1 MLRPLL
7 RGPFAAAGAA
17 AAAAGAPFAAAG
29 AAAAAAGAP
38 FAAAGAAAAA
48 AGAPFA
54 AAGARFAAAGAP
66 LTAAGALLTAVG
78 AALAV
83 TAGNA
88 EAIRLRHWM
97 QRSNYCCCCHPS
109 SSSCSSRRNNGGCC
123 TRNVRERIPSSQ
135 CCSQV
140 RHFAAAAAAEAGST
154 AAAACAPSWSSSS
167 SNSSGVIPSRGSVS
181 SSSSSNSTIWSSGA
195 SSSGHSAC
203 SSSSGDPTTCSSNSS
218 SSSSSSIDLSA
229 VYRHNW
235 AVPVVGF
242 GSRLLLPV
250 NSFEAWEGEQQQP
263 TEYIEVPSEVFGQP
277 LRPDILHQVY
287 WHIRRSLAGWSERLQ
302 LYKWEWPGSSK
313 KVRPQAKSGRARMG
327 WRKACGKY
335 LGVQTWPLRP
345 HAWASKCNARLM
357 WRGVEQALSA
367 KFAQDQIIVVRDFN
381 LTSHKTAKCV
391 KHLRRLLG
399 RNCPSALL
407 IHEGHNDV
415 NENCRWATAHITG
428 VRRTDVA
435 GVNAYLLLKHRM
447 ILITLKALQ
456 QLLFELQQ
464 QQQQRLPR
472 YATPDGRPAPPPVPV
487 PGWADEWLEIK
498 ARERAAK
505 FDRKRIRELAAKWVW
520 SSEPKGLLKLPR
532 VDPLK
537 GFRVARFSSEEA
549 PTPGSKYEELY
560 ADDEPLEEDE
570 EDIEQVAAA
579 LEARDREEAELL
591 TDEWPRATN
600 WAEGPGAPPVI
611 SRGGNACS

>member
-1 MLRPLL
+1 
-7 RGPFAAAGAA
+7 
-17 AAAAGAPFAAAG
+17 
-29 AAAAAAGAP
+29 
-38 FAAAGAAAAA
+38 
-48 AGAPFA
+48 
-54 AAGARFAAAGAP
+54 
-66 LTAAGALLTAVG
+66 
-78 AALAV
+78 
-83 TAGNA
+83 
-88 EAIRLRHWM
+88 
-97 QRSNYCCCCHPS
+97 
-109 SSSCSSRRNNGGCC
+109 
-123 TRNVRERIPSSQ
+123 
-135 CCSQV
+135 
-140 RHFAAAAAAEAGST
+140 
-154 AAAACAPSWSSSS
+154 
-167 SNSSGVIPSRGSVS
+167 
-181 SSSSSNSTIWSSGA
+181 
-195 SSSGHSAC
+195 
-203 SSSSGDPTTCSSNSS
+203 
-218 SSSSSSIDLSA
+218 
-229 VYRHNW
+229 
-235 AVPVVGF
+235 
-242 GSRLLLPV
+242 
-250 NSFEAWEGEQQQP
+250 
-263 TEYIEVPSEVFGQP
+263 
-277 LRPDILHQVY
+277 VY
-287 WHIRRSLAGWSERLQ
+287 WHIRRSLAGWTERMQ

-345 HAWASKCNARLM
+345 HSWASKCNAR
-357 WRGVEQALSA
+357 
-367 KFAQDQIIVVRDFN
+367 
-381 LTSHKTAKCV
+381 
-391 KHLRRLLG
+391 RRH
-399 RNCPSALL
+399 CPSALL

-447 ILITLKALQ
+447 VLITLKALQ

-591 TDEWPRATN
+591 TDEWPRATD
-600 WAEGPGAPPVI
+600 WAGGSGSPAVI